1 LTDVTEEQN
10 DVAKQKENKKGSTA
24 GAVVRYPKKT
34 LPRSFFGSTSYHEST
49 PLASSLSDEQLMI
62 RYQDSDEAAFEEI
75 YARYGK
81 KIYGF
86 LMRRLGQPDDC
97 AELFQ
102 ETFLRLH
109 KGRSS
114 YKPEMPFKT
123 WLYTIANNL
132 VRDSLRIKMRS
143 KSVQATEAIENK
155 IERAIPD
162 GNYKLQSF
170 KEAFASLTDDQR
182 EAIVLSR
189 FEGLKY
195 EEISRVTGRST
206 EAVNQLIQRAL
217 RHVRKCAD
225 ES

>member
-1 LTDVTEEQN
+1 V
-10 DVAKQKENKKGSTA
+10 K
-24 GAVVRYPKKT
+24 YPKKT
-34 LPRSFFGSTSYHEST
+34 FSRPLFGSTSYDQSK

-62 RYQDSDEAAFEEI
+62 RYQNSDEAAFEEI
-75 YARYGK
+75 YARYAK

-109 KGRSS
+109 RGRSS
-114 YKPEMPFKT
+114 YKPEMSFKT

-143 KSVQATEAIENK
+143 QSARATEDIENR

-189 FEGLKY
+189 FEGLRY
-195 EEISRVTGRST
+195 EEIAKVMGRST
-206 EAVNQLIQRAL
+206 EAVNQLIQRAMGHL
-217 RHVRKCAD
+217 RECMD

>member
-1 LTDVTEEQN
+1 MELKTCIR
-10 DVAKQKENKKGSTA
+10 AKRLAWHRDSEIEALVK
-24 GAVVRYPKKT
+24 YPKKT
-34 LPRSFFGSTSYHEST
+34 LSRSFFGSTSYYESK

-81 KIYGF
+81 KIYAF

-102 ETFLRLH
+102 ETFLHLH
-109 KGRSS
+109 RGRSS
-114 YKPEMPFKT
+114 YKPEMAFKT

-143 KSVQATEAIENK
+143 TSARATQGVENS

-195 EEISRVTGRST
+195 EEIGRVTGRST

-217 RHVRKCAD
+217 RHMRECAD